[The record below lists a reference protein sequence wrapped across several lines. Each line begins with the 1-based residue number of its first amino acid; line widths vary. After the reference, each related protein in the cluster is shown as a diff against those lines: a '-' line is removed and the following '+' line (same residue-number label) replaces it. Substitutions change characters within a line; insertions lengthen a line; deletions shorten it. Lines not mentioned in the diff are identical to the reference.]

1 MSNHSN
7 DRIDTLEELTHRS
20 IVHSKTY
27 NDRMANTEKNIN
39 NYPKV
44 YLPDYA
50 SQLEEIG
57 AQLDNLVNLQPENKL
72 EFAIDRLEKKV
83 DKAIKSSPEQIKI
96 KMLLVY
102 FGLVIATGIS
112 FGFALALKIQ
122 VNALIGLLHERPE
135 NISKPTPIQS
145 QSNNIRPAIRPNGH
159 KRAHYHH
166 AIVKQ

>member
-7 DRIDTLEELTHRS
+7 DRIDTLEEVTDRS

-27 NDRMANTEKNIN
+27 NDRIANTEKNIN

-57 AQLDNLVNLQPENKL
+57 VKLDRLVNLQPENKL

-83 DKAIKSSPEQIKI
+83 DKAIKSSPEKIRIKL
-96 KMLLVY
+96 LLVY
-102 FGLVIATGIS
+102 FGLVIATAIS
-112 FGFALALKIQ
+112 FGFALALKLE
-122 VNALIGLLHERPE
+122 VNALVGSLHEQAG
-135 NISKPTPIQS
+135 NISKPAPIQS
-145 QSNNIRPAIRPNGH
+145 QSNNKRSAIRPIGH
-159 KRAHYHH
+159 KRAHQHH
-166 AIVKQ
+166 TIVKQ